1 MKNPDPLKI
10 DQIGEHRSES
20 IITRYPIA
28 LETQAGLLHDVLV
41 HVVPVVESYIDA
53 PLEGTVN
60 LEVVEPGRG
69 SGTNPATGVIRYS
82 LKGDET
88 RSVRLAGEMS
98 YQLGKILW
106 YRGSSDANYTNNM
119 PQAENSRIL
128 PRISPWLLQTILMPL
143 KFIWYDTNSWQT
155 AFYKRIQ
162 LFSNRSLYSIDQLN
176 LIDRLSEDERT
187 LADAQCLLHAQS
199 FSQRFPKWQS
209 DMSRMLSID
218 FSLSGDAALERI
230 TETPIEAWETRFRSD
245 VIKWIEHQK
254 NTQY

>member
-1 MKNPDPLKI
+1 MKSLDPLKI
-10 DQIGEHRSES
+10 DQMGEKRTES
-20 IITRYPIA
+20 IITRYPNEY
-28 LETQAGLLHDVLV
+28 ETEAGLLHDVLV
-41 HVVPVVESYIDA
+41 HVIPVVESYIDA
-53 PLEGTVN
+53 PLEGTVH
-60 LEVVEPGRG
+60 LEVVEAGRG

-106 YRGSSDANYTNNM
+106 YRGSSDANYTGGSS
-119 PQAENSRIL
+119 ETERTRTT
-128 PRISPWLLQTILMPL
+128 PRISPWLLQTVLMPL
-143 KFIWYDTNSWQT
+143 KYIWYDRNAWQA
-155 AFYKRIQ
+155 AFYKRIS
-162 LFSNRSLYSIDQLN
+162 LFSNRSLFDIDKLN

-218 FSLSGDAALERI
+218 FDLSGDAALEHL
-230 TETPIEAWETRFRSD
+230 TETPIEAWETRFHSD

-254 NTQY
+254 NGE

>member
-1 MKNPDPLKI
+1 MKNIDPLKI
-10 DQIGEHRSES
+10 DQMGEKRTES
-20 IITRYPIA
+20 IITRFPNE
-28 LETQAGLLHDVLV
+28 LETEAGLLHDVLV
-41 HVVPVVESYIDA
+41 HVIPVVESYIDA
-53 PLEGTVN
+53 PLEGTVH

-106 YRGSSDANYTNNM
+106 YRGSSDANFSGTDS
-119 PQAENSRIL
+119 ETGRSST
-128 PRISPWLLQTILMPL
+128 RISPWLLQTILMPL
-143 KFIWYDTNSWQT
+143 KFIWYDRNAWQT
-155 AFYKRIQ
+155 AFYKRIG
-162 LFSNRSLYSIDQLN
+162 LFSNRSLFNTDQLN

-187 LADAQCLLHAQS
+187 LAEAQCLLHAQS

-218 FSLSGDAALERI
+218 FSLSGDTALELI

-254 NTQY
+254 NTETS